1 MSNGKSMKHYGFIQ
15 ILTSVFLMSACSTG
29 QLRVNS
35 QPESA
40 DVYISSVTIPNKKIG
55 TTPLVQ
61 AEDLVVNLNEPYQLT
76 VSKTGFEDSHI
87 LIPTTTLKRNVN
99 ISVKLTELA
108 SNKPQTAAEIDKV
121 ASQVAEVQNL
131 IKTKNLIPAERKILI
146 MISENPN
153 VATFHELLGNVYY
166 LKKDPQSALASY
178 KKANEIVPGNP
189 DTMRMINKL
198 QAFSTDPKVNQ

>member
-1 MSNGKSMKHYGFIQ
+1 
-15 ILTSVFLMSACSTG
+15 MSACSTG

-35 QPESA
+35 QPENA
-40 DVYISSVTIPNKKIG
+40 DVYISSVTIPNKRIG
-55 TTPLVQ
+55 STPLVQ

-76 VSKTGFEDSHI
+76 ISKTGFEDSHI

-153 VATFHELLGNVYY
+153 VATFHELLGNIYY

-178 KKANEIVPGNP
+178 KKANELVPGNP